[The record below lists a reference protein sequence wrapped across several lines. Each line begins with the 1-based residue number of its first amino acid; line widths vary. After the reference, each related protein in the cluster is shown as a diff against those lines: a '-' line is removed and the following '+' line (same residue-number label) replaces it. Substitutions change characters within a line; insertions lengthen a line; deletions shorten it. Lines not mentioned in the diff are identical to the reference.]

1 MEGASEYWKKNAKMM
16 AMDRRRTDLFRPVE
30 LGERDPRQVL
40 QMDDAVLQKQYP
52 AASWRVDAIA
62 PILVL

>member
-1 MEGASEYWKKNAKMM
+1 MM